1 MESSSVVFDQPHLVD
16 TLRYRIQVQKIQR
29 QEDIRFR
36 VKVEILLRAEDI
48 DMLAIERRIR
58 QALHRVIPTEWMF
71 AQVRRFA
78 NSAGYD
84 TLSMFA
90 STRASPKENY
100 NLEERFRAA
109 GGDGLSLTT
118 PEVHYALSTTR
129 LNDIVHGLRMTA
141 IERAVEQAAE
151 VTQATG
157 RPWRVGDFGFSEIQ
171 KYSIMQSTGKGAY
184 RDQGEVEYEYEPDRL
199 DIPNAP
205 ESEGGLLGVSGAERI
220 YIYAD
225 VTLKATAS

>member
-1 MESSSVVFDQPHLVD
+1 MESSPVVLDQPHLID

-48 DMLAIERRIR
+48 DMLVTERRIR
-58 QALHRVIPTEWMF
+58 QALHRVIPNEWIF

-100 NLEERFRAA
+100 NLEERFRAE
-109 GGDGLSLTT
+109 GGDGLSLTA
-118 PEVHYALSTTR
+118 PEVDYSLSATR

-151 VTQATG
+151 VARATG
-157 RPWRVGDFGFSEIQ
+157 RAWRVGDIGFSDIQ
-171 KYSIMQSTGKGAY
+171 KYSIVPVTGKGAY
-184 RDQGEVEYEYEPDRL
+184 RDTGEVEYEYEPGQF

-225 VTLKATAS
+225 VTLKAAAP